1 MDSSGAHLLTSRM
14 TRGFTSIKYQ
24 RRFSERLSSG
34 RSLLGGVVLSAKVD
48 QAVACKSLT
57 DCASRTHLTLVTR
70 PVVRFVEPTVVAE
83 VIVTSK
89 LLESGKHNSV
99 PYEVC
104 NQTWWWY
111 KRDAP
116 KQYTCK
122 RLAHG

>member
-34 RSLLGGVVLSAKVD
+34 RSLLGGVVLSARVD
-48 QAVACKSLT
+48 QAAVAPKSLT
-57 DCASRTHLTLVTR
+57 DCVSCTHLTLVTR
-70 PVVRFVEPTVVAE
+70 PVVRYVEPTVVAE

-104 NQTWWWY
+104 NQT
-111 KRDAP
+111 
-116 KQYTCK
+116 
-122 RLAHG
+122 